1 MIVRTIKHGLAVARN
16 ALETYN
22 AKLSSSMCD
31 FTVVTKRSGFRAQAM
46 EYGECV
52 RIDRQSTICEPRR
65 LRPVFWSKRKRGRIS
80 STRSIDVRSVG
91 HTSGFIV

>member
-31 FTVVTKRSGFRAQAM
+31 FTVVTKRSGFRAQTM

-52 RIDRQSTICEPRR
+52 RIDRQSTICEPVEMMHNALYDTLCSLLYTVYRR
-65 LRPVFWSKRKRGRIS
+65 LAY
-80 STRSIDVRSVG
+80 
-91 HTSGFIV
+91 

>member
-46 EYGECV
+46 EYGERV

-65 LRPVFWSKRKRGRIS
+65 LRPFFGQSENAGEYHL
-80 STRSIDVRSVG
+80 
-91 HTSGFIV
+91 HTVLMFDRWAILAGL